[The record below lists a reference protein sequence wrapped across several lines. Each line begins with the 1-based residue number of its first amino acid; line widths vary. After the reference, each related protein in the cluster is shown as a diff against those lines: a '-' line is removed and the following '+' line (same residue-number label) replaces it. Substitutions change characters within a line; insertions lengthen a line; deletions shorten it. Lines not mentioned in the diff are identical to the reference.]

1 MPEKKKLTA
10 LTDPDNL
17 MVVWDAQ
24 AAEEEAQ
31 KRPAK
36 KAAKKAAPK
45 GNTRR

>member
-1 MPEKKKLTA
+1 MPDKKKRMTA

-36 KAAKKAAPK
+36 KAAPKK
-45 GNTRR
+45 R